1 MMAANEPIASHRKV
15 VAGSD
20 RSFGLVFAAFFGLV
34 ALLPTVHGAPVRWWA
49 LAVVTAFAAVALLA
63 PCLPH
68 PLNRLWFAFGLALH
82 HVVSPMIMAVMF
94 YDAVLPMAVLLLA
107 IGKDILHLKRDP
119 AAASYWIAREPPA
132 PAPKSMTKQF

>member
-1 MMAANEPIASHRKV
+1 MAANEPVASHSESGCGLGPVIR
-15 VAGSD
+15 D
-20 RSFGLVFAAFFGLV
+20 RFAAFFDLV

-82 HVVSPMIMAVMF
+82 HVVNPVIMAVMF
-94 YDAVLPMAVLLLA
+94 YGAVLPMAVLCSRSARTSCTSSEILPPRV
-107 IGKDILHLKRDP
+107 IGLRANLRHRRP
-119 AAASYWIAREPPA
+119 SP
-132 PAPKSMTKQF
+132 